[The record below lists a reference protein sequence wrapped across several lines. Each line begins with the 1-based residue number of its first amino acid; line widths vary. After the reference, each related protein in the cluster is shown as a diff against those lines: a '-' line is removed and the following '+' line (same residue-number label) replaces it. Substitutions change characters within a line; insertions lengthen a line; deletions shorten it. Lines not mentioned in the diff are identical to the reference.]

1 MRVTFRPHY
10 AGKNGCYRS
19 LWFSLNMKA
28 SRPGQP
34 SAYLMTETGEGEEGQ
49 EEREREGESTASCCV
64 VRPIELDYKSM
75 EWAGGE

>member
-34 SAYLMTETGEGEEGQ
+34 SAYLMTETGEGEELKRGATQ
-49 EEREREGESTASCCV
+49 SGTVALALRGEREPG
-64 VRPIELDYKSM
+64 L
-75 EWAGGE
+75 